1 MKKSHI
7 KRIFVILVVILFF
20 VGLYVYFRGG
30 AYNYV
35 ALSDNDYVTVN
46 DWTVENDGREVTLP
60 LNFSYDEYNEITL
73 AKKLDGIRE
82 FEDTPYLM
90 LPSRYF
96 NYSVYLDDEQIYAFE
111 EPKDGFSASSGY
123 QLRIIKL
130 GGDFSDRVLKLKIT
144 PALGNAIKYKIE
156 APKIG
161 SRSDMLWSLIKKEIF
176 SVVIASVIILLGII
190 LLLSCFLM
198 GRQIQTDKLFFI
210 GILSVMC
217 GIYII
222 CQNQMIH
229 LMVANS
235 YLIYYAKY
243 MSLSIIPLIVSIFAG
258 INVYG
263 RIKKFYECMSVLFV
277 INIAAQNIM
286 NFVFKL
292 DFKLMLYITHILI
305 IMLGAII
312 FATMIACRKDKNV
325 QLMLLSLML
334 PVVGAI
340 ADLVMMY
347 VGAHSNVVYYFSI
360 GLYIF
365 IAMQAFSICRQY
377 IKYKNELMRAE
388 TYEKL
393 AFTDGLTGLY
403 NRLSFENDINE
414 KTSSG
419 STACISIDIN
429 NLKVINDTRGHGA
442 GDILIRA
449 MGEILES
456 AAGSRGKIYR
466 IGGDEFIVIV
476 KNTDEA
482 EVRAI
487 LDKIQSCRAAYN
499 AQSEMPVEF
508 AVGVSFAQTDDSS
521 YEKVVARADKEMY
534 DNKREMKSIA
544 MAGMN

>member
-1 MKKSHI
+1 MKKNRI
-7 KRIFVILVVILFF
+7 KHIFVILVVILFF

-30 AYNYV
+30 AYNYAV
-35 ALSDNDYVTVN
+35 LSDNDYVTVN
-46 DWTVENDGREVTLP
+46 DWTVENDGSEVTLP
-60 LNFSYDEYNEITL
+60 LNLSYDEYNEITL
-73 AKKLDGIRE
+73 VKKPDGIRE
-82 FEDTPYLM
+82 FEDMPYLM
-90 LPSRYF
+90 MYSKYF

-111 EPKDGFSASSGY
+111 EPKDGFSAVSGY
-123 QLRIIKL
+123 QLRMIKL
-130 GGDFSDRVLKLKIT
+130 GQDFSDRVLKLKIT

-176 SVVIASVIILLGII
+176 LVVIASVVILLGIV
-190 LLLSCFLM
+190 LLFLCFFM
-198 GRQIQTDKLFFI
+198 SRHIQTDKLFFI

-217 GIYII
+217 GLYII
-222 CQNQMIH
+222 GQNQITY
-229 LMVANS
+229 LMVGNS
-235 YLIYYAKY
+235 YMIYYVKY
-243 MSLSIIPLIVSIFAG
+243 MALNMIPLIVSIFAG

-263 RIKKFYECMSVLFV
+263 KIKKFYECMSVLFV
-277 INIAAQNIM
+277 VNIAAQNIM
-286 NFVFKL
+286 NFVFRI
-292 DFKLMLYITHILI
+292 DFKSMLYISHILI

-312 FATMIACRKDKNV
+312 FATMIACRKDRNV
-325 QLMLLSLML
+325 LLMLLSLML
-334 PVVGAI
+334 PVFGAI

-347 VGAHSNVVYYFSI
+347 VGAHSSDVYYFSI

-429 NLKVINDTRGHGA
+429 NLKIINDTHGHGA

-449 MGEILES
+449 MGEILEH
-456 AAGSRGKIYR
+456 AVGSRGKIYR

-476 KNTDEA
+476 KSTDDA
-482 EVRAI
+482 EVRAL
-487 LDKIQSCRAAYN
+487 LDKIQSCREAYN

-508 AVGVSFAQTDDSS
+508 AVGVSFAQTGDSS

>member
-1 MKKSHI
+1 MKKNRTKH
-7 KRIFVILVVILFF
+7 IFVILAVILFF

-35 ALSDNDYVTVN
+35 VLSDNDYVTVN
-46 DWTVENDGREVTLP
+46 DWTLENDGSEVTLP
-60 LNFSYDEYNEITL
+60 LNLSYDECNEITL
-73 AKKLDGIRE
+73 VKKLEGIRE
-82 FEDTPYLM
+82 FEDVPYIM
-90 LPSRYF
+90 INSKYF

-111 EPKDGFSASSGY
+111 EPKDGFSAASGY
-123 QLRIIKL
+123 QLRMIKL
-130 GGDFSDRVLKLKIT
+130 GQDFSDRVLKLKIT
-144 PALGNAIKYKIE
+144 PALSNTIKYKIE

-176 SVVIASVIILLGII
+176 SVVTASVIILLGIV
-190 LLLSCFLM
+190 LLLLCFLM
-198 GRQIQTDKLFFI
+198 SRQIQTDKLFFI
-210 GILSVMC
+210 GILSVIC

-222 CQNQMIH
+222 AQNQITYLMI
-229 LMVANS
+229 ANS
-235 YLIYYAKY
+235 YVIYYAKY
-243 MSLSIIPLIVSIFAG
+243 MALSMIPLIVSIFAG
-258 INVYG
+258 MNVYG
-263 RIKKFYECMSVLFV
+263 KIKKFYECMSVLFI

-286 NFVFKL
+286 NFVFRI
-292 DFKLMLYITHILI
+292 DFKSMLYITHVLI

-312 FATMIACRKDKNV
+312 FATMIACRRDKNV
-325 QLMLLSLML
+325 QLMLLSLVL
-334 PVVGAI
+334 PVFGAI
-340 ADLVMMY
+340 ADLVMLY
-347 VGAHSNVVYYFSI
+347 LGTHSSVVYYFSI

-419 STACISIDIN
+419 STVCISIDIN
-429 NLKVINDTRGHGA
+429 NLKIINDTHGHGA

-449 MGEILES
+449 MGEILEN
-456 AAGSRGKIYR
+456 AVGSRGKIYR

-476 KNTDEA
+476 KNTDDA
-482 EVRAI
+482 EVREF
-487 LDKIQSCRAAYN
+487 LDKIQSCREEYN
-499 AQSEMPVEF
+499 SQSEMPIEF
-508 AVGVSFAQTDDSS
+508 AIGVSFARTDDNS

-534 DNKREMKSIA
+534 DNKREMKNTA
-544 MAGMN
+544 MA